1 MTMERTDKQLVGD
14 VLKMAVQ
21 ERDERALAEGRRAEG
36 AAAAMANAREVARLE
51 ETKGAL
57 EREVTT
63 LLIDEANAERVERLR
78 AEIEDL
84 RQQLT
89 ELREKSDE

>member
-1 MTMERTDKQLVGD
+1 MDRTDQVVVGD

-21 ERDERALAEGRRAEG
+21 EREDRALADGQRAEQD
-36 AAAAMANAREVARLE
+36 AAAMANAREAERLE
-51 ETKGAL
+51 RTKAEL

-63 LLIDEANAERVERLR
+63 LLIDEANAERIERLT

-89 ELREKSDE
+89 EIKETSDG